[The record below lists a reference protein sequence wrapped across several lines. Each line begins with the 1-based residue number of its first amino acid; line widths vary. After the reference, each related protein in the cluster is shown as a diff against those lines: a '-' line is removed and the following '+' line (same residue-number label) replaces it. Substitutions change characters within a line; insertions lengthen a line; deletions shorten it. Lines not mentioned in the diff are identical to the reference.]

1 LANINKWC
9 DVASSK
15 VGTHDLHQITV
26 KAGRLADGVEEV
38 AATIPDHYVAAHQL
52 SRVLRRRGKPQAA
65 ALIEARLPSSKQIRS
80 GDLGEILGTAYVNEF
95 TPYDIGVYRLQWKDH
110 RNMAMRGDDLIG
122 IAEDDNG
129 RPLFLKGEAKS
140 GAAMGTAV
148 IESAREALA
157 SADERPSPHALL
169 FMSEK
174 YLAAGD
180 EHICDLI
187 EDATLEGGIAL
198 NQVQHLLFTFTGN
211 AAANFLTTDL
221 QNYAGG
227 VRQMAVNFRIPTH
240 QDFIRIVFDT
250 VITNAV

>member
-1 LANINKWC
+1 MANINNWC
-9 DVASSK
+9 DISSSK

-26 KAGRLADGVEEV
+26 KAGRLADGVNEV

-52 SRVLRRRGKPQAA
+52 ARVLRRRGKPQAA
-65 ALIEARLPSSKQIRS
+65 ALIEARLPTSKKIRS

-95 TPYDIGVYRLQWKDH
+95 TNYAIGIYRLQWKDH
-110 RNMAMRGDDLIG
+110 RDMAMHGDDLIG
-122 IAEDDNG
+122 IAVDDHG

-157 SADERPSPHALL
+157 SADERPTPHALL

-180 EHICDLI
+180 EHTCDLI
-187 EDATLEGGIAL
+187 DDATLEGGIAL
-198 NQVQHLLFTFTGN
+198 NQVQHLIFTFTGN
-211 AAANFLTTDL
+211 AAANLLTTDL
-221 QNYAGG
+221 QNYAGS
-227 VRQMAVNFRIPTH
+227 VRQIAVNFRIQTH
-240 QDFIRIVFDT
+240 QEFIRTVFET
-250 VITNAV
+250 VIANAV

>member
-1 LANINKWC
+1 LANINNWC
-9 DVASSK
+9 DISSSK

-26 KAGRLADGVEEV
+26 KAGRLADGVNEV

-52 SRVLRRRGKPQAA
+52 ARVLRRRGKPQAA
-65 ALIEARLPSSKQIRS
+65 ALIEARLPTSKKIRS

-95 TPYDIGVYRLQWKDH
+95 TNYAIGIYRLQWKDH
-110 RNMAMRGDDLIG
+110 RDMAMHGDDLIG
-122 IAEDDNG
+122 IAVDDHG

-157 SADERPSPHALL
+157 SADERPTPHALL

-180 EHICDLI
+180 EHTCDLI
-187 EDATLEGGIAL
+187 DDATLEGGIAL
-198 NQVQHLLFTFTGN
+198 NQVQHLIFTFTGN
-211 AAANFLTTDL
+211 AAADLLTTDL
-221 QNYAGG
+221 QNYAGS
-227 VRQMAVNFRIPTH
+227 VRQIAVNFRIQNH
-240 QDFIRIVFDT
+240 QEFIRIVFDT
-250 VITNAV
+250 VIANAV